1 MKRTAAGLLLFAF
14 ALAACAPVR
23 WHKEGTDDASLTRDL
38 DACRKV
44 AKERFA
50 GLAGFGPL
58 PTNDPRFGPLGP
70 TQADLRMQEE
80 QAVGVCMRNGGY
92 ALVPASK

>member
-38 DACRKV
+38 DACRGQAHEKFS
-44 AKERFA
+44 AA
-50 GLAGFGPL
+50 YSLAQMPS
-58 PTNDPRFGPLGP
+58 TDPRFGPMGP
-70 TQADLRMQEE
+70 TQADVRMQES
-80 QAVGVCMRNGGY
+80 QAVGMCMRGKGY
-92 ALVPASK
+92 SLVSS